1 MLAEQRDQQSLDL
14 FTSTSPV
21 LRDRIMRHNAMT
33 TQQSLWP
40 NRWERIGS
48 RALEKDVVFNNLMH
62 HINIETLRE
71 AFQALDGTKA
81 QGIDGMTK
89 EQYGQN
95 LEENLTD
102 LVRQIHHGSYKP
114 QDKREV
120 LIPKS
125 DGRMRPLAIAC
136 FEDKLVDWV
145 ISKILTTLF
154 EPLFIRNSFGFR
166 PNKSAHDAIKA
177 VYLSLKDDRRPYVV
191 EIDFAS
197 YFNTIPHKGIM
208 KALSKR
214 TTDKR
219 FKGLI
224 GRFLKGGI
232 LEQSGQTTSPIV
244 GTPQGGIMSPILA
257 NIYLNEAVD
266 QWFVENYASYN
277 NIIVRYADDAVF
289 LFKKKEEADAF
300 LNDLQLRVEK
310 FGLSLNMDK
319 SHTVDLKKSG
329 NNDIDFLGFTFYWG
343 EKKKFRP
350 RPLKIK
356 TAKKHLHAKM
366 QAFEQWVKENRSTM
380 KLKVLWEQAEKKLT
394 GHYNYFGLWTN
405 YPKLWHFYTQAVRSL
420 FKWLNSAARNGHT
433 PGRLSSNGLHT
444 SLCPFLR
451 PLTT

>member
-1 MLAEQRDQQSLDL
+1 MLAEPRDQQSLDL
-14 FTSTSPV
+14 FTNTSPV
-21 LRDRIMRHNAMT
+21 LRDRIMRHNSTT

-48 RALEKDVVFNNLMH
+48 RALEQDVVFNNLMH
-62 HINIETLRE
+62 HINTETLRE

-89 EQYGQN
+89 ERYGQN

-102 LVRQIHHGSYKP
+102 LVQQIHNGSYKP

-145 ISKILTTLF
+145 ISKILTTIF

-244 GTPQGGIMSPILA
+244 GTPQGGITTPPTMLQRTLLGASLKRGWTDPIHDADLLLVDLDLLHQSP
-257 NIYLNEAVD
+257 
-266 QWFVENYASYN
+266 
-277 NIIVRYADDAVF
+277 
-289 LFKKKEEADAF
+289 
-300 LNDLQLRVEK
+300 NDLPSRV
-310 FGLSLNMDK
+310 
-319 SHTVDLKKSG
+319 
-329 NNDIDFLGFTFYWG
+329 
-343 EKKKFRP
+343 P
-350 RPLKIK
+350 
-356 TAKKHLHAKM
+356 
-366 QAFEQWVKENRSTM
+366 
-380 KLKVLWEQAEKKLT
+380 
-394 GHYNYFGLWTN
+394 
-405 YPKLWHFYTQAVRSL
+405 VRL
-420 FKWLNSAARNGHT
+420 L
-433 PGRLSSNGLHT
+433 
-444 SLCPFLR
+444 
-451 PLTT
+451 